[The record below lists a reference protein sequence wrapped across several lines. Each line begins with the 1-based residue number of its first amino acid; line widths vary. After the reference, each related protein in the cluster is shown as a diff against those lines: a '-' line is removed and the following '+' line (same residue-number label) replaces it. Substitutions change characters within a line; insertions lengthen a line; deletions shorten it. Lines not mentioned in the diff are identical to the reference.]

1 MPLEAFEKL
10 LTGLD
15 IYYISV
21 LTKNPNVISID
32 IASRIEYEYDKFK
45 MVKVGEFVKPGSF
58 ETIFVVGLVIKDID
72 KKDDAIKSFIN
83 LILDKDSDAI
93 IFIHQNTYY
102 NMPLSLSKLL
112 RNSELKYWEH

>member
-1 MPLEAFEKL
+1 MPLQPYEKL

-32 IASRIEYEYDKFK
+32 IASRIEYDKFK

-58 ETIFVVGLVIKDID
+58 ETIFVVGLIIKDID

-83 LILDKDSDAI
+83 LMLDKDSDAI
-93 IFIHQNTYY
+93 IFINQNTYY